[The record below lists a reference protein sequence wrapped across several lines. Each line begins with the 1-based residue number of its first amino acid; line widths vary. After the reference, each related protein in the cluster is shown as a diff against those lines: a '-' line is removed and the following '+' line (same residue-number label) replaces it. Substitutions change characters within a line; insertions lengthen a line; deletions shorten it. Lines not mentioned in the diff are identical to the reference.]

1 MNRAYSILQAKAVQD
16 GDERVIRGIATTPT
30 PDRVGDIVEPLGV
43 KFNNPMP
50 LLHQHDHRLPV
61 GTVTF
66 DKPTAKG
73 ITFEARLPI
82 LDEPSPLKER
92 VDTAWAEVKAGL
104 VRAVS
109 IGFRAL
115 DGGYEVMKS
124 GGLRFTKTEVME
136 LSLVTIPA
144 QADAVIQTVK
154 SIDRSIRAAAGADEA
169 HAGAEKSASS
179 HDSTQEKAASGR
191 VVSVS
196 AASGE
201 KRQPASRKGKTM
213 AKKSFA
219 EQIAAFRDTRTEK
232 SARMEE
238 IMADAEGQTLDEAQR
253 AEFDELEADIAQIDE
268 HVKRLRTL
276 EKAQMETLRPAAGD
290 TEEKAAESRSG
301 IIHARPKV
309 NLEKGTGFARYAMAL
324 AAGRGSVS
332 DALKYVEARQKWMD
346 ETPEVA
352 QFIKADPGTTTDATW
367 AAPLVQP
374 ANLASEFIE
383 LLRPATILGRID
395 GIRRVPFNVRIPVQT
410 GGSTVNWVGE
420 AAPKP
425 VSELAFDAITLG
437 MNKVAGIVVLTD
449 ELVRSSS
456 PAAEQ
461 VVRNDLVAQIAR
473 FVDAQFIDP
482 AVAAGANNPAS
493 ITNGVTPVAAS
504 GTDAESLYWDLNS
517 ALAKFDD
524 TDLGSGGITIIMRSG
539 TARGISSLRNALG
552 QFEFNG
558 LSVGGGVLN
567 GLQVITS
574 NSVPAGVIILVKG
587 DEILLADDGQTLLD
601 ASRDATLDLN
611 GGTTPNFNLF
621 QRNAIGIRA
630 ERFMTWRKRR
640 ADAVSVITG
649 AAYGP
654 AAPTP

>member
-1 MNRAYSILQAKAVQD
+1 MNKAFVALSIKAVD
-16 GDERVIRGIATTPT
+16 DDERRIEGWATTSAV
-30 PDRVGDIVEPLGV
+30 DRAGDIVMPQGAKYKLPLP
-43 KFNNPMP
+43 F
-50 LLHQHDHRLPV
+50 LLDHDHKLVV
-61 GTVTF
+61 GEVDRVEVT
-66 DKPTAKG
+66 PKG
-73 ITFEARLPI
+73 IKFWAHIKNIT
-82 LDEPSPLKER
+82 EPGEIKDLCDK
-92 VDTAWAEVKAGL
+92 AWSL
-104 VRAVS
+104 VRNGLRRSVS
-109 IGFRAL
+109 IGFSAL
-115 DGGYEVMKS
+115 KYEPLPS
-124 GGLRFTKTEVME
+124 GGLKFTQWEWLE
-136 LSLVTIPA
+136 LSAVGIPA
-144 QADAVIQTVK
+144 NGEAQITTVK
-154 SIDRSIRAAAGADEA
+154 SFEEGKRYQTLALPDEA

-276 EKAQMETLRPAAGD
+276 EKAQMETLRPAVGD

-352 QFIKADPGTTTDATW
+352 QFIKADPGTTTDAAW

-374 ANLASEFIE
+374 TNLASEFIE

-524 TDLGSGGITIIMRSG
+524 TDLGSGGITIILRSG

>member
-1 MNRAYSILQAKAVQD
+1 MSDLIKKAVASPP
-16 GDERVIRGIATTPT
+16 GDDPLVYVMSDETVDRMGDVIEAKGWRLDNFIKNPIALF
-30 PDRVGDIVEPLGV
+30 G
-43 KFNNPMP
+43 
-50 LLHQHDHRLPV
+50 HDHNFIVGHWTNVKVQGGKLVGNLNLLPAGV
-61 GTVTF
+61 S
-66 DKPTAKG
+66 D
-73 ITFEARLPI
+73 R
-82 LDEPSPLKER
+82 LDEIRAAVE
-92 VDTAWAEVKAGL
+92 AGVL
-104 VRAVS
+104 RAVS
-109 IGFRAL
+109 VGFTADPKKIERMNTGGMRFRAADL
-115 DGGYEVMKS
+115 
-124 GGLRFTKTEVME
+124 ME
-136 LSLVTIPA
+136 CSLVAVPA
-144 QADAVIQTVK
+144 NPNALQMAKALNLSDEAKSLIFSEGAADEIAAK
-154 SIDRSIRAAAGADEA
+154 PRSAAAIDRSIRAASGLSDNPP
-169 HAGAEKSASS
+169 
-179 HDSTQEKAASGR
+179 AASGD
-191 VVSVS
+191 
-196 AASGE
+196 
-201 KRQPASRKGKTM
+201 KPKHASRRVKPM
-213 AKKSFA
+213 ATKKSFA
-219 EQIAAFRDTRTEK
+219 EQIAAFRDTRTDK

-238 IMADAEGQTLDEAQR
+238 IMVEAEGQTLDEAQR

-276 EKAQMETLRPAAGD
+276 EKAQMDTLRPVHGD

-374 ANLASEFIE
+374 TNLAAEFVE
-383 LLRPATILGRID
+383 LLRPATILGQIA

-473 FVDAQFIDP
+473 FVDAQFITP
-482 AVAAGANNPAS
+482 SVAATANNPAS

-524 TDLGSGGITIIMRSG
+524 TDLGSGGITVIMRSG

-552 QFEFNG
+552 QFEFGG
-558 LSVGGGVLN
+558 LSVNGGTLN
-567 GLQVITS
+567 GLQVIAS

-587 DEILLADDGQTLLD
+587 DEILLADDGQTALD

-611 GGTTPNFNLF
+611 GGTAPNFNLF

-640 ADAVSVITG
+640 ADAVAVITG

>member
-16 GDERVIRGIATTPT
+16 GDERVIEGIASTPS
-30 PDRVGDIVEPLGV
+30 PDRMGDVVEPMGA
-43 KFNNPMP
+43 KFALPLP
-50 LLHQHDHRLPV
+50 LLWQHNHDEPV
-61 GTVTF
+61 GTVEF
-66 DKPTAKG
+66 AEPNARG
-73 ITFEARLPI
+73 IPFRARLARVE
-82 LDEPSPLKER
+82 EPGALKDL
-92 VDTAWAEVKAGL
+92 VDKAWQAVKAGL
-104 VRAVS
+104 VRGVS
-109 IGFRAL
+109 IGFSAKEYDRL
-115 DGGYEVMKS
+115 KS
-124 GGLRFTKTEVME
+124 GGLKFTAWEWLE
-136 LSLVTIPA
+136 LSLVTVPA
-144 QADAVIQTVK
+144 NAEATISAIK
-154 SIDRSIRAAAGADEA
+154 SIAQSEI
-169 HAGAEKSASS
+169 
-179 HDSTQEKAASGR
+179 AASGGTEGD
-191 VVSVS
+191 S
-196 AASGE
+196 AASGD
-201 KRQPASRKGKTM
+201 KPKHASRRVKPM
-213 AKKSFA
+213 ATKKSFA

-238 IMADAEGQTLDEAQR
+238 IMVEAEGQTLDEAQR

-276 EKAQMETLRPAAGD
+276 EKAQMDTLRPVHGD

-374 ANLASEFIE
+374 TNLAAEFVE
-383 LLRPATILGRID
+383 LLRPATILGQIA

-473 FVDAQFIDP
+473 FVDAQFITP
-482 AVAAGANNPAS
+482 SVAATANNPAS

-524 TDLGSGGITIIMRSG
+524 TDLGSGGITVIMRSG

-552 QFEFNG
+552 QFEFGG
-558 LSVGGGVLN
+558 LSVNGGTLN
-567 GLQVITS
+567 GLQVIAS

-587 DEILLADDGQTLLD
+587 DEILLADDGQTALD

-611 GGTTPNFNLF
+611 GGTAPNFNLF

-640 ADAVSVITG
+640 ADAVAVITG

>member
-1 MNRAYSILQAKAVQD
+1 MNRAYSILTAKAVQD
-16 GDERVIRGIATTPT
+16 GDERVIEGIASTPS
-30 PDRVGDIVEPLGV
+30 PDRMGDVVEPMGA
-43 KFNNPMP
+43 KFALPLP
-50 LLHQHDHRLPV
+50 LLWQHNHDEPV
-61 GTVTF
+61 GTVEF
-66 DKPTAKG
+66 AEPNAKG
-73 ITFEARLPI
+73 IPFRARLAKV
-82 LDEPSPLKER
+82 DDDGDLKKL
-92 VDTAWAEVKAGL
+92 VDKAWHAVKAGL
-104 VRAVS
+104 VRGVS
-109 IGFRAL
+109 IGFSAKEYDRL
-115 DGGYEVMKS
+115 KS
-124 GGLRFTKTEVME
+124 GGLKFTAWEWLE
-136 LSLVTIPA
+136 LSLVTVPA
-144 QADAVIQTVK
+144 NAEATISAIK
-154 SIDRSIRAAAGADEA
+154 SIAQSEI
-169 HAGAEKSASS
+169 
-179 HDSTQEKAASGR
+179 AASGGTDGGD
-191 VVSVS
+191 
-196 AASGE
+196 AASGD
-201 KRQPASRKGKTM
+201 KPKHASRRVKPM
-213 AKKSFA
+213 ATKKSFA

-238 IMADAEGQTLDEAQR
+238 IMVEAEGQTLDEAQR

-276 EKAQMETLRPAAGD
+276 EKAQMETLRPAVGD

-301 IIHARPKV
+301 VIHARPKV

-374 ANLASEFIE
+374 TNLASEFIE

>member
-1 MNRAYSILQAKAVQD
+1 MNKAFVALSIKAVD
-16 GDERVIRGIATTPT
+16 DDERRIEGWATTSAV
-30 PDRVGDIVEPLGV
+30 DRAGDIVMPQGAKYKLPLP
-43 KFNNPMP
+43 F
-50 LLHQHDHRLPV
+50 LLDHDHKLVV
-61 GTVTF
+61 GEVDRVEVT
-66 DKPTAKG
+66 PKG
-73 ITFEARLPI
+73 IKFWAHIKNIT
-82 LDEPSPLKER
+82 EPGEIKDLCDK
-92 VDTAWAEVKAGL
+92 AWSL
-104 VRAVS
+104 VRNGLRRSVS
-109 IGFRAL
+109 IGFSAL
-115 DGGYEVMKS
+115 KYEPLPS
-124 GGLRFTKTEVME
+124 GGLKFTQWEWLE
-136 LSLVTIPA
+136 LSAVGIPA
-144 QADAVIQTVK
+144 NGEAQITSVK
-154 SIDRSIRAAAGADEA
+154 SFEEGKRYQTLAFPDEA

-238 IMADAEGQTLDEAQR
+238 IMVEAEGQTLDEAQR

-374 ANLASEFIE
+374 TNLASEFIE

>member
-1 MNRAYSILQAKAVQD
+1 MNRAYSILQAKAVQN
-16 GDERVIRGIATTPT
+16 GDERVIEGIASTPS
-30 PDRVGDIVEPLGV
+30 PDRMGDVVEPMGA
-43 KFNNPMP
+43 KFALPLP
-50 LLHQHDHRLPV
+50 LLWQHNHDEPV
-61 GTVTF
+61 GTVEF
-66 DKPTAKG
+66 AEPNARG
-73 ITFEARLPI
+73 IPFRARLARVE
-82 LDEPSPLKER
+82 EPGALKDL
-92 VDTAWAEVKAGL
+92 VDKAWQAVKAGL
-104 VRAVS
+104 VRGVS
-109 IGFRAL
+109 IGFSAKEYDRL
-115 DGGYEVMKS
+115 KS
-124 GGLRFTKTEVME
+124 GGLKFTAWEWLE
-136 LSLVTIPA
+136 LSLVTVPA
-144 QADAVIQTVK
+144 NAEATISAIK
-154 SIDRSIRAAAGADEA
+154 SIAQSEI
-169 HAGAEKSASS
+169 
-179 HDSTQEKAASGR
+179 AASGGTEGD
-191 VVSVS
+191 S
-196 AASGE
+196 AASGD
-201 KRQPASRKGKTM
+201 KPKHASRRVKPM
-213 AKKSFA
+213 ATKKSFA

-238 IMADAEGQTLDEAQR
+238 IMVEAEGQTLDEAQR

-276 EKAQMETLRPAAGD
+276 EKAQMDTLRPVHGD

-374 ANLASEFIE
+374 TNLAAEFVE
-383 LLRPATILGRID
+383 LLRPATILGQIA

-473 FVDAQFIDP
+473 FVDAQFITP
-482 AVAAGANNPAS
+482 SVAATANNPAS

-524 TDLGSGGITIIMRSG
+524 TDLGSGGITVIMRSG

-552 QFEFNG
+552 QFEFGG
-558 LSVGGGVLN
+558 LSVNGGTLN
-567 GLQVITS
+567 GLQVIAS

-587 DEILLADDGQTLLD
+587 DEILLADDGQTALD

-611 GGTTPNFNLF
+611 GGTAPNFNLF

-640 ADAVSVITG
+640 ADAVAVITG

>member
-1 MNRAYSILQAKAVQD
+1 M
-16 GDERVIRGIATTPT
+16 
-30 PDRVGDIVEPLGV
+30 
-43 KFNNPMP
+43 
-50 LLHQHDHRLPV
+50 
-61 GTVTF
+61 
-66 DKPTAKG
+66 
-73 ITFEARLPI
+73 
-82 LDEPSPLKER
+82 
-92 VDTAWAEVKAGL
+92 
-104 VRAVS
+104 
-109 IGFRAL
+109 
-115 DGGYEVMKS
+115 
-124 GGLRFTKTEVME
+124 
-136 LSLVTIPA
+136 
-144 QADAVIQTVK
+144 
-154 SIDRSIRAAAGADEA
+154 
-169 HAGAEKSASS
+169 
-179 HDSTQEKAASGR
+179 
-191 VVSVS
+191 
-196 AASGE
+196 
-201 KRQPASRKGKTM
+201 
-213 AKKSFA
+213 
-219 EQIAAFRDTRTEK
+219 
-232 SARMEE
+232 
-238 IMADAEGQTLDEAQR
+238 
-253 AEFDELEADIAQIDE
+253 
-268 HVKRLRTL
+268 
-276 EKAQMETLRPAAGD
+276 
-290 TEEKAAESRSG
+290 
-301 IIHARPKV
+301 

>member
-1 MNRAYSILQAKAVQD
+1 MAELIKKAVASPLTD
-16 GDERVIRGIATTPT
+16 DPLTYVMSDETVDRMGDVIEAKGWRLENFIKNPIALF
-30 PDRVGDIVEPLGV
+30 G
-43 KFNNPMP
+43 
-50 LLHQHDHRLPV
+50 HDHTFIVGHWTNVKVQGGKLIGKLNLLPAGV
-61 GTVTF
+61 S
-66 DKPTAKG
+66 
-73 ITFEARLPI
+73 ER
-82 LDEPSPLKER
+82 LDEIRAAVE
-92 VDTAWAEVKAGL
+92 AGVL
-104 VRAVS
+104 RAVS
-109 IGFRAL
+109 VGFTADPDQVER
-115 DGGYEVMKS
+115 MKT
-124 GGLRFTKTEVME
+124 GGLRFRAADLME
-136 LSLVTIPA
+136 CSLVSVPA
-144 QADAVIQTVK
+144 NPNALQMAKSLNLSAEAKALIFASDDETAALPRTVAA
-154 SIDRSIRAAAGADEA
+154 INRSTR
-169 HAGAEKSASS
+169 
-179 HDSTQEKAASGR
+179 AASGL
-191 VVSVS
+191 SATAP
-196 AASGE
+196 AASGD
-201 KRQPASRKGKTM
+201 KPKHASRGGKKM
-213 AKKSFA
+213 ATKKSFA
-219 EQIAAFRDTRTEK
+219 EQISAFRDTRTEK

-238 IMADAEGQTLDEAQR
+238 IMVEAEGQTLDEAQR

-367 AAPLVQP
+367 AAPLAQP
-374 ANLASEFIE
+374 TNLASEFIE

>member
-16 GDERVIRGIATTPT
+16 GDERVIEGIASTPS
-30 PDRVGDIVEPLGV
+30 PDRMGDVVEPMGA
-43 KFNNPMP
+43 KFALPLP
-50 LLHQHDHRLPV
+50 LLWQHNHDEPV
-61 GTVTF
+61 GTVEF
-66 DKPTAKG
+66 AEPNARG
-73 ITFEARLPI
+73 IPFRARLAHVEDPGA
-82 LDEPSPLKER
+82 LKDL
-92 VDTAWAEVKAGL
+92 VDKAWQAVKAGL
-104 VRAVS
+104 VRGVS
-109 IGFRAL
+109 IGFSAKEYDRL
-115 DGGYEVMKS
+115 KS
-124 GGLRFTKTEVME
+124 GGLKFTAWEWLE
-136 LSLVTIPA
+136 LSLVTVPA
-144 QADAVIQTVK
+144 NAEATISAIK
-154 SIDRSIRAAAGADEA
+154 SIAQSEI
-169 HAGAEKSASS
+169 
-179 HDSTQEKAASGR
+179 AASGGTEGD
-191 VVSVS
+191 S
-196 AASGE
+196 AASGD
-201 KRQPASRKGKTM
+201 KPKHASRRVKPM
-213 AKKSFA
+213 ATKKSFA

-238 IMADAEGQTLDEAQR
+238 IMVEAEGQTLDEAQR

-276 EKAQMETLRPAAGD
+276 EKAQMDTLRPVHGD

-374 ANLASEFIE
+374 TNLAAEFVE
-383 LLRPATILGRID
+383 LLRPATILGQIA

-473 FVDAQFIDP
+473 FVDAQFITP
-482 AVAAGANNPAS
+482 SVAATANNPAS

-524 TDLGSGGITIIMRSG
+524 TDLGSGGITVIMRSG

-552 QFEFNG
+552 QFEFGG
-558 LSVGGGVLN
+558 LSVNGGTLN
-567 GLQVITS
+567 GLQVIAS

-587 DEILLADDGQTLLD
+587 DEILLADDGQTALD

-611 GGTTPNFNLF
+611 GGTAPNFNLF

-640 ADAVSVITG
+640 ADAVAVITG

>member
-1 MNRAYSILQAKAVQD
+1 MNRAYSILTAKAVQD
-16 GDERVIRGIATTPT
+16 GDERVIEGIASTPS
-30 PDRVGDIVEPLGV
+30 PDRMGDVVEPMGA
-43 KFNNPMP
+43 KFALPLP
-50 LLHQHDHRLPV
+50 LLWQHNHEAPV
-61 GTVTF
+61 GTVEF
-66 DKPTAKG
+66 AEPNRKG
-73 ITFEARLPI
+73 IPFRARLAQV
-82 LDEPSPLKER
+82 DEPGELKNL
-92 VDTAWAEVKAGL
+92 VDKAWQAVKAGL
-104 VRAVS
+104 VRGVS
-109 IGFRAL
+109 IGFSAKEYDRL
-115 DGGYEVMKS
+115 KS
-124 GGLRFTKTEVME
+124 GGLKFTAWEWLE
-136 LSLVTIPA
+136 LSLVTVPA
-144 QADAVIQTVK
+144 NAEATISAIK
-154 SIDRSIRAAAGADEA
+154 SIAQSEI
-169 HAGAEKSASS
+169 
-179 HDSTQEKAASGR
+179 AASGGTDGGD
-191 VVSVS
+191 
-196 AASGE
+196 AASGD
-201 KRQPASRKGKTM
+201 KPKHASRRVKPM
-213 AKKSFA
+213 ATKKSFA
-219 EQIAAFRDTRTEK
+219 EQISAFRDTRTEK

-238 IMADAEGQTLDEAQR
+238 IMAEAEGQTLDEAQR
-253 AEFDELEADIAQIDE
+253 VEFDELEADIAQIDE

-276 EKAQMETLRPAAGD
+276 EKAQMETLRPAIGD

-301 IIHARPKV
+301 VIHAKPKV
-309 NLEKGTGFARYAMAL
+309 HVEKGTGFTRYAMAL

-352 QFIKADPGTTTDATW
+352 TFIKADPGTTTDATW

-374 ANLASEFIE
+374 TNLASEFVE
-383 LLRPATILGRID
+383 LLRPATILGQIA

-473 FVDAQFIDP
+473 FVDAQFITP
-482 AVAAGANNPAS
+482 SVAATANNPAS

-524 TDLGSGGITIIMRSG
+524 TDLGSGGITVIMRSG

-552 QFEFNG
+552 QFEFGG
-558 LSVGGGVLN
+558 LSVNGGALN
-567 GLQVITS
+567 GLQVVTS

-587 DEILLADDGQTLLD
+587 DEILLADDGQTALD

-611 GGTTPNFNLF
+611 GGTAPNFNLF

-640 ADAVSVITG
+640 ADAVAVITG

>member
-1 MNRAYSILQAKAVQD
+1 MNRAYSILQAKAVQN
-16 GDERVIRGIATTPT
+16 GDERVIEGIASTPS
-30 PDRVGDIVEPLGV
+30 PDRMGDVVEPMGA
-43 KFNNPMP
+43 KFALPLP
-50 LLHQHDHRLPV
+50 LLWQHNHDEPV
-61 GTVTF
+61 GTVEF
-66 DKPTAKG
+66 AEPNARG
-73 ITFEARLPI
+73 IPFRARLARVE
-82 LDEPSPLKER
+82 EPGALKDL
-92 VDTAWAEVKAGL
+92 VDKAWQAVKAGL
-104 VRAVS
+104 VRGVS
-109 IGFRAL
+109 IGFSAKEYDRL
-115 DGGYEVMKS
+115 KS
-124 GGLRFTKTEVME
+124 GGLKFTAWEWLE
-136 LSLVTIPA
+136 LSLVTVPA
-144 QADAVIQTVK
+144 NADATISAIK
-154 SIDRSIRAAAGADEA
+154 SIAQSEI
-169 HAGAEKSASS
+169 
-179 HDSTQEKAASGR
+179 AASGGTEGD
-191 VVSVS
+191 S
-196 AASGE
+196 AASGD
-201 KRQPASRKGKTM
+201 KPKHASRRVKPM
-213 AKKSFA
+213 ATKKSFA

-238 IMADAEGQTLDEAQR
+238 IMVEAEGQTLDEAQR

-276 EKAQMETLRPAAGD
+276 EKAQMDTLRPVHGD

-374 ANLASEFIE
+374 TNLAAEFVE
-383 LLRPATILGRID
+383 LLRPATILGQIA

-473 FVDAQFIDP
+473 FVDAQFITP
-482 AVAAGANNPAS
+482 SVAATANNPAS

-524 TDLGSGGITIIMRSG
+524 TDLGSGGITVIMRSG

-552 QFEFNG
+552 QFEFGG
-558 LSVGGGVLN
+558 LSVNGGTLN
-567 GLQVITS
+567 GLQVIAS

-587 DEILLADDGQTLLD
+587 DEILLADDGQTALD

-611 GGTTPNFNLF
+611 GGTAPNFNLF

-640 ADAVSVITG
+640 ADAVAVITG

>member
-1 MNRAYSILQAKAVQD
+1 MNKAFVALSIKAVDD
-16 GDERVIRGIATTPT
+16 GERRIEGWATTSAV
-30 PDRVGDIVEPLGV
+30 DRAGDIVMPQGAKYKLPLP
-43 KFNNPMP
+43 F
-50 LLHQHDHRLPV
+50 LLDHDHKLVV
-61 GTVTF
+61 GEVDRVEVTS
-66 DKPTAKG
+66 KG
-73 ITFEARLPI
+73 IKFWAHI
-82 LDEPSPLKER
+82 KSIAEPGEIKDLCDK
-92 VDTAWAEVKAGL
+92 AWSL
-104 VRAVS
+104 VRNGLRRSVS
-109 IGFRAL
+109 IGFSAL
-115 DGGYEVMKS
+115 KYEPLPS
-124 GGLRFTKTEVME
+124 GGLKFTQWEWLE
-136 LSLVTIPA
+136 LSAVGIPA
-144 QADAVIQTVK
+144 NGEAQITSVK
-154 SIDRSIRAAAGADEA
+154 SFEEGKRYQTLALPEEA
-169 HAGAEKSASS
+169 HAGADKSASI

-191 VVSVS
+191 VASVS

-238 IMADAEGQTLDEAQR
+238 IMAEAEGQTLDEAQR
-253 AEFDELEADIAQIDE
+253 AEFDELDADIAKIDE
-268 HVKRLRTL
+268 HVKRLRAL
-276 EKAQMETLRPAAGD
+276 EKAQMETLRPADGD

-374 ANLASEFIE
+374 TNLASEFIE

-482 AVAAGANNPAS
+482 AVAAGQNNPAS

-524 TDLGSGGITIIMRSG
+524 TDLGSGGITVIMRSG
-539 TARGISSLRNALG
+539 TARGIISLRNALG

>member
-16 GDERVIRGIATTPT
+16 GDERVIEGIASTPS
-30 PDRVGDIVEPLGV
+30 PDRMGDVVEPMGA
-43 KFNNPMP
+43 KFALPLP
-50 LLHQHDHRLPV
+50 LLWQHNHDEPV
-61 GTVTF
+61 GTVEF
-66 DKPTAKG
+66 AKPNARG
-73 ITFEARLPI
+73 IPFRARLARVEDPGA
-82 LDEPSPLKER
+82 LKDL
-92 VDTAWAEVKAGL
+92 VDKAWQAVKAGL
-104 VRAVS
+104 VRGVS
-109 IGFRAL
+109 IGFSAKEYDRL
-115 DGGYEVMKS
+115 KS
-124 GGLRFTKTEVME
+124 GGLKFTAWEWLE
-136 LSLVTIPA
+136 LSLVTVPA
-144 QADAVIQTVK
+144 NAEATISAIK
-154 SIDRSIRAAAGADEA
+154 SIAQSEI
-169 HAGAEKSASS
+169 
-179 HDSTQEKAASGR
+179 AASGGTEGD
-191 VVSVS
+191 S
-196 AASGE
+196 AASGD
-201 KRQPASRKGKTM
+201 KPKHASRRVKPM
-213 AKKSFA
+213 ATKKSFA

-238 IMADAEGQTLDEAQR
+238 IMVEAEGQTLDEAQR

-276 EKAQMETLRPAAGD
+276 EKAQMDTLRPVHGD

-374 ANLASEFIE
+374 TNLAAEFVE
-383 LLRPATILGRID
+383 LLRPATILGQIA

-473 FVDAQFIDP
+473 FVDAQFITP
-482 AVAAGANNPAS
+482 SVAATANNPAS

-524 TDLGSGGITIIMRSG
+524 TDLGSGGITVIMRSG

-552 QFEFNG
+552 QFEFGG
-558 LSVGGGVLN
+558 LSVNGGTLN
-567 GLQVITS
+567 GLQVIAS

-587 DEILLADDGQTLLD
+587 DEILLADDGQTALD

-611 GGTTPNFNLF
+611 GGTAPNFNLF

-640 ADAVSVITG
+640 ADAVAVITG

>member
-1 MNRAYSILQAKAVQD
+1 MDRMFSTLTVKSV
-16 GDERVIRGIATTPT
+16 GEDERVIRGVATSPAV
-30 PDRVGDIVEPLGV
+30 DRVGDIVEPLGV
-43 KFNNPMP
+43 TFKNPLP
-50 LLHQHDHRLPV
+50 LLHQHNHHMPV
-61 GTVTF
+61 GSVVF
-66 DKPTAKG
+66 DTPTKGG
-73 ITFEARLPI
+73 ITFEARLPRI
-82 LDEPSPLKER
+82 DEPGPLKDR
-92 VDTAWAEVKAGL
+92 VDTAWGEVKAGL
-104 VRAVS
+104 VRGVS

-115 DGGYEVMKS
+115 EGGYEVMKN

-136 LSLVTIPA
+136 LSLVSIPA
-144 QADAVIQTVK
+144 NAEATISAIK
-154 SIDRSIRAAAGADEA
+154 SIAQSEI
-169 HAGAEKSASS
+169 
-179 HDSTQEKAASGR
+179 AASGGTDGGD
-191 VVSVS
+191 
-196 AASGE
+196 AASGD
-201 KRQPASRKGKTM
+201 KPKHASRRVKPM
-213 AKKSFA
+213 ATKKSFA
-219 EQIAAFRDTRTEK
+219 EQIAAFRDTRVEK

-238 IMADAEGQTLDEAQR
+238 IMVEAEGQTLDEAQR

-276 EKAQMETLRPAAGD
+276 EKAQMETLRPVAGD

-374 ANLASEFIE
+374 TNLASEFIE

>member
-1 MNRAYSILQAKAVQD
+1 M
-16 GDERVIRGIATTPT
+16 AT
-30 PDRVGDIVEPLGV
+30 
-43 KFNNPMP
+43 
-50 LLHQHDHRLPV
+50 
-61 GTVTF
+61 
-66 DKPTAKG
+66 
-73 ITFEARLPI
+73 
-82 LDEPSPLKER
+82 
-92 VDTAWAEVKAGL
+92 
-104 VRAVS
+104 
-109 IGFRAL
+109 
-115 DGGYEVMKS
+115 
-124 GGLRFTKTEVME
+124 
-136 LSLVTIPA
+136 
-144 QADAVIQTVK
+144 
-154 SIDRSIRAAAGADEA
+154 
-169 HAGAEKSASS
+169 
-179 HDSTQEKAASGR
+179 
-191 VVSVS
+191 
-196 AASGE
+196 
-201 KRQPASRKGKTM
+201 
-213 AKKSFA
+213 KKSFA

-238 IMADAEGQTLDEAQR
+238 IMVEAEGQTLDEAQR

-276 EKAQMETLRPAAGD
+276 EKAQMDTLRPVHGD

-374 ANLASEFIE
+374 TNLAAEFVE
-383 LLRPATILGRID
+383 LLRPATILGQIA

-473 FVDAQFIDP
+473 FVDAQFITP
-482 AVAAGANNPAS
+482 SVAATANNPAS

-524 TDLGSGGITIIMRSG
+524 TDLGSGGITVIMRSG

-552 QFEFNG
+552 QFEFGG
-558 LSVGGGVLN
+558 LSVNGGTLN
-567 GLQVITS
+567 GLQVIAS

-587 DEILLADDGQTLLD
+587 DEILLADDGQTALD

-611 GGTTPNFNLF
+611 GGTAPNFNLF

-640 ADAVSVITG
+640 ADAVAVITG

>member
-1 MNRAYSILQAKAVQD
+1 MNKAFVALSIKAVDD
-16 GDERVIRGIATTPT
+16 GERRIEGWATTSAV
-30 PDRVGDIVEPLGV
+30 DRAGDIVMPQGAKYKLPLP
-43 KFNNPMP
+43 F
-50 LLHQHDHRLPV
+50 LLDHDHKLVV
-61 GTVTF
+61 GEVDRVEVT
-66 DKPTAKG
+66 PKG
-73 ITFEARLPI
+73 IKFWAHIKTIA
-82 LDEPSPLKER
+82 EPGEIKDLCDK
-92 VDTAWAEVKAGL
+92 AWSL
-104 VRAVS
+104 VRNGLRRSVS
-109 IGFRAL
+109 IGFSAL
-115 DGGYEVMKS
+115 KYEPLPS
-124 GGLRFTKTEVME
+124 GGLKFTQWEWLE
-136 LSLVTIPA
+136 LSAVGIPA
-144 QADAVIQTVK
+144 NGEAQITTVK
-154 SIDRSIRAAAGADEA
+154 SFEEGKRYQTLALPDEA

-238 IMADAEGQTLDEAQR
+238 IMAEAEGQTLDEAQR

-276 EKAQMETLRPAAGD
+276 EKAQMETLRPAVGD

-374 ANLASEFIE
+374 TNLASEFIE

-611 GGTTPNFNLF
+611 GGTAPNFNLF

>member
-1 MNRAYSILQAKAVQD
+1 M
-16 GDERVIRGIATTPT
+16 
-30 PDRVGDIVEPLGV
+30 VE
-43 KFNNPMP
+43 
-50 LLHQHDHRLPV
+50 
-61 GTVTF
+61 
-66 DKPTAKG
+66 
-73 ITFEARLPI
+73 
-82 LDEPSPLKER
+82 
-92 VDTAWAEVKAGL
+92 
-104 VRAVS
+104 
-109 IGFRAL
+109 
-115 DGGYEVMKS
+115 
-124 GGLRFTKTEVME
+124 
-136 LSLVTIPA
+136 
-144 QADAVIQTVK
+144 
-154 SIDRSIRAAAGADEA
+154 
-169 HAGAEKSASS
+169 
-179 HDSTQEKAASGR
+179 
-191 VVSVS
+191 
-196 AASGE
+196 
-201 KRQPASRKGKTM
+201 
-213 AKKSFA
+213 
-219 EQIAAFRDTRTEK
+219 
-232 SARMEE
+232 
-238 IMADAEGQTLDEAQR
+238 AEGQTLDEAQR

-276 EKAQMETLRPAAGD
+276 EKAQMDTLRPVHGD

-374 ANLASEFIE
+374 TNLAAEFVE
-383 LLRPATILGRID
+383 LLRPATILGQIA

-473 FVDAQFIDP
+473 FVDAQFITP
-482 AVAAGANNPAS
+482 SVAATANNPAS

-524 TDLGSGGITIIMRSG
+524 TDLGSGGITVIMRSG

-552 QFEFNG
+552 QFEFGG
-558 LSVGGGVLN
+558 LSVNGGTLN
-567 GLQVITS
+567 GLQVIAS

-587 DEILLADDGQTLLD
+587 DEILLADDGQTALD

-611 GGTTPNFNLF
+611 GGTAPNFNLF

-640 ADAVSVITG
+640 ADAVAVITG

>member
-1 MNRAYSILQAKAVQD
+1 MDRMFSTLTVKSV
-16 GDERVIRGIATTPT
+16 GEDERVIRGVATSPAV
-30 PDRVGDIVEPLGV
+30 DRVGDIVEPLGV
-43 KFNNPMP
+43 TFKNPLP
-50 LLHQHDHRLPV
+50 LLHQHNHHMPV
-61 GTVTF
+61 GSVVF
-66 DKPTAKG
+66 DTPTKGG
-73 ITFEARLPI
+73 ITFEARLPRI
-82 LDEPSPLKER
+82 DEPGPLKDR
-92 VDTAWAEVKAGL
+92 VDTAWGEVKAGL
-104 VRAVS
+104 VRGVS

-115 DGGYEVMKS
+115 EGGYEVMKN

-136 LSLVTIPA
+136 LSLVSIPA
-144 QADAVIQTVK
+144 NAEATISAIK
-154 SIDRSIRAAAGADEA
+154 SIAQSEI
-169 HAGAEKSASS
+169 
-179 HDSTQEKAASGR
+179 AASGGTDGGD
-191 VVSVS
+191 
-196 AASGE
+196 AASGD
-201 KRQPASRKGKTM
+201 KPKHASRRVKPM
-213 AKKSFA
+213 ATKKSFA

-238 IMADAEGQTLDEAQR
+238 IMVEAEGQTLDEAQR

-276 EKAQMETLRPAAGD
+276 EKAQMETLRPAVGD
-290 TEEKAAESRSG
+290 TEEKAAEARSG

-374 ANLASEFIE
+374 TNLASEFIE

>member
-1 MNRAYSILQAKAVQD
+1 MNKAFVALSIKAVDD
-16 GDERVIRGIATTPT
+16 GERRIEGWATTSAV
-30 PDRVGDIVEPLGV
+30 DRAGDIVMPQGAKYKLPLP
-43 KFNNPMP
+43 F
-50 LLHQHDHRLPV
+50 LLDHDHKLVV
-61 GTVTF
+61 GEVDRVEVTPTGIKF
-66 DKPTAKG
+66 WAHIKNITEPGEIKDLCDK
-73 ITFEARLPI
+73 
-82 LDEPSPLKER
+82 
-92 VDTAWAEVKAGL
+92 AWSL
-104 VRAVS
+104 VRNGLRRSVS
-109 IGFRAL
+109 IGFSAL
-115 DGGYEVMKS
+115 KYEPLPS
-124 GGLRFTKTEVME
+124 GGLKFTQWEWLE
-136 LSLVTIPA
+136 LSAVGIPA
-144 QADAVIQTVK
+144 NGEAQITSVK
-154 SIDRSIRAAAGADEA
+154 SFEEGKRYQTLALPDEA

>member
-16 GDERVIRGIATTPT
+16 GDERVIEGIASTPS
-30 PDRVGDIVEPLGV
+30 PDRMGDVVEPMGA
-43 KFNNPMP
+43 KFALPLP
-50 LLHQHDHRLPV
+50 LLWQHNHDEPV
-61 GTVTF
+61 GTVEF
-66 DKPTAKG
+66 AEPNAKG
-73 ITFEARLPI
+73 IPFRARLARVE
-82 LDEPSPLKER
+82 EPGALKDL
-92 VDTAWAEVKAGL
+92 VDKAWQAVKAGL
-104 VRAVS
+104 VRGVS
-109 IGFRAL
+109 IGFSAKE
-115 DGGYEVMKS
+115 YERLKS
-124 GGLRFTKTEVME
+124 GGLKFTAWEWLE
-136 LSLVTIPA
+136 LSLVTVPA
-144 QADAVIQTVK
+144 NAEATISAIK
-154 SIDRSIRAAAGADEA
+154 SIAQSEI
-169 HAGAEKSASS
+169 
-179 HDSTQEKAASGR
+179 AASGGTEGD
-191 VVSVS
+191 S
-196 AASGE
+196 AASGD
-201 KRQPASRKGKTM
+201 KPKHASRRVKPM
-213 AKKSFA
+213 ATKKSFA
-219 EQIAAFRDTRTEK
+219 EQISAFRDTRTEK

-238 IMADAEGQTLDEAQR
+238 IMVEAEGQTLDEAQR

-276 EKAQMETLRPAAGD
+276 EKAQMDTLRPVHGD

-374 ANLASEFIE
+374 TNLASEFIE